1 MPILRADAKELAG
14 NRHADI
20 QQLMH
25 LMPGALS
32 SARAASTMKRYCPS
46 WGYFKEWCAD
56 YDLSFLPAAPLTVAL
71 YLLMLTQK
79 ANSFSIIK
87 MASAA
92 IAAFHSFASQPEVTT
107 APIVNAIREHA
118 KRKLPDGVNKKEP
131 LPWEKVEEVCKLLA
145 ERPASSGRLR
155 NLSLAAAI
163 SLGFCG
169 FLRYDDL
176 SRLTVEQITV
186 SPDLESLEIRL
197 GTRKN
202 SPYRSGGDITVTAVN
217 GFADPVQLVAILI
230 RHAGLVDGSRPL
242 FSAVTRCQG
251 REVYGS
257 TPISY
262 GCLRVAM
269 LEVFLEVGLPKEKFG
284 THSMRSGGATL
295 AANSGVPDRLW
306 MEHGGWKSFRSA
318 VGYVKTSKKGKG
330 QYHQGHVS
338 RHLIFVALCAAPIP
352 MLTECSLVLVA

>member
-1 MPILRADAKELAG
+1 MLCTDVMPILRADAKELAG

-32 SARAASTMKRYCPS
+32 SAKAASTMKRYCPS
-46 WGYFKEWCAD
+46 WGYLKEWCAGH
-56 YDLSFLPAAPLTVAL
+56 DLSFLPAAPLTVAL

-79 ANSFSIIK
+79 ANSFSTIK

-186 SPDLESLEIRL
+186 SPDLESLEIQL

-318 VGYVKTSKKGKG
+318 VGYVKTSKKAKASITKAMFRG
-330 QYHQGHVS
+330 
-338 RHLIFVALCAAPIP
+338 
-352 MLTECSLVLVA
+352 T